1 MNRALYRYLKLLL
14 WMRKFQHKN
23 LTIPMVF
30 EKFVQEHPQKACYIF
45 EDKVWTFKMVFD
57 NIRATSAQNCCF
69 VFVL

>member
-1 MNRALYRYLKLLL
+1 
-14 WMRKFQHKN
+14 MRKFQHKN

-30 EKFVQEHPQKACYIF
+30 EKFVREHPQKACYIF